1 MGILNKSEELEKI
14 AVEIYDYTNSLEI
27 SGMSDDQMRQLV
39 LDMIKSYHLPKRK
52 IVQILMILKKMAGD
66 VSE

>member
-1 MGILNKSEELEKI
+1 
-14 AVEIYDYTNSLEI
+14 LEI
-27 SGMSDDQMRQLV
+27 SGMSDDQMRPLV